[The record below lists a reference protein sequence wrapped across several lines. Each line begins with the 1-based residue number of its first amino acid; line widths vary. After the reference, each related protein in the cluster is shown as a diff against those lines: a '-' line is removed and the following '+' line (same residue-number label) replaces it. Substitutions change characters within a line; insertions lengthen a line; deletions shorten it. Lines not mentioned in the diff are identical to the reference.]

1 MILKTEENRSLQTAD
16 NDREIETD
24 DTPPV
29 RKTGEK
35 KGDKRKTLLVV
46 AGFLVALAMLI
57 VFNMK

>member
-1 MILKTEENRSLQTAD
+1 MNQNTEESRSLPATI
-16 NDREIETD
+16 NDSD
-24 DTPPV
+24 SHDTPPV

-46 AGFLVALAMLI
+46 AGFLFALAMLI